1 MKLKAIIIDDESAGR
16 NFLNSL
22 INEYIESI
30 EVVGTATSALE
41 GAKLLQSVKID
52 VIFLDLERPNDSGFD
67 FMDAIDHKK
76 YKIILTTAYKDFA
89 IKAFKDNV
97 FGYLLKPIDI
107 DDLEEISS
115 RLLDAMNQI
124 EEIKRIAFRTAESI
138 EYIDPSDIIRVET
151 EGNNAT
157 IYCISERKLVVSKN
171 MKQIEELLTSEQFIK
186 THKSHLV
193 NKTYI
198 KRYIK
203 QDGGE
208 FEMIDGSTAPL
219 SRRNREEILK
229 KLQD

>member
-52 VIFLDLERPNDSGFD
+52 VIFLDVEMPNGSGFD

-89 IKAFKDNV
+89 IKAFKYNV

-193 NKTYI
+193 NKSYI